1 MDHRPGR
8 RALLAAALLACVG
21 AGAGAPPDV
30 KIPPLVHLV
39 VPFPPGGSNDVVAR
53 VLAPLLSR
61 RLGTNVIVEN
71 RAGAAGVIGADYV
84 AKAPRDGSVLLM
96 TSSSFLTAAAT
107 QPKLPYDPLTAFAP
121 VAMMAN
127 GPMLLAVPA
136 SAPWKTT
143 ADLLAAARSQ
153 PGRLNY
159 GSSGVGSLGHLATEL
174 LDAQAGV
181 QAAHVPYKGASE
193 ALLGLVSGQIQIMI
207 TNYSSLAPHLKAG
220 KLTGIAVTSPT
231 RSAAFPDVPPIAD
244 TVPGYGVEIW
254 VGVLAPAGT
263 PAALVR
269 RLNQDIN
276 ELASAPELRAVLD
289 PDGAAPVR
297 IDPEAFGAR
306 LKTELAQWKRI
317 AAERHISTD

>member
-1 MDHRPGR
+1 MDHRWGR
-8 RALLAAALLACVG
+8 RAFLAASLLACAGVG
-21 AGAGAPPDV
+21 AGAQPDV
-30 KIPPLVHLV
+30 KIPSLVHLV

-53 VLAPLLSR
+53 VLAPLLAR
-61 RLGTNVIVEN
+61 RLGTNVIVDN

-143 ADLLAAARSQ
+143 ADLLAAVRSQ

-174 LDAQAGV
+174 LAAQAGV
-181 QAAHVPYKGASE
+181 QASHVPYKGASE
-193 ALLGLVSGQIQIMI
+193 ALLGLVSEQIQLMI
-207 TNYSSLAPHLKAG
+207 SNYSSLAPQMKAG
-220 KLTGIAVTSPT
+220 KLTGLAVTSAT
-231 RSAAFPDVPPIAD
+231 RSAAFPELPPISD
-244 TVPGYGVEIW
+244 SVPGYGVEIW

-263 PAALVR
+263 PAPLVQ
-269 RLNQDIN
+269 RLNHDIN
-276 ELASAPELRAVLD
+276 ELATAPELRAVLD

-297 IDPEAFGAR
+297 LDPAAFGTR
-306 LKTELAQWKRI
+306 LATELVQWKRI
-317 AAERHISTD
+317 AAERHISTQ